1 MLALATFEHRG
12 SVLGPLV
19 LVLVTSEHRDSVLG
33 PSVLDLVTSEHGDP
47 VLGPSVLVLVTS
59 EHRDS
64 VLGPSVLIWAIFEHR
79 GNVTRR
85 GGQGGMVGRA
95 AWREGRHGGPAGWAG
110 GVGRAELAAV
120 AALQHG
126 PVDDLPELLQL
137 GGAAVLEVEVVGVLP
152 DVEGEYGLEAFGDGV
167 AGAGLLGDGES
178 AVRRGGEPDPA
189 GAEQSDALGDEL
201 VLEGVEGAPL
211 FHDLEQEG

>member
-1 MLALATFEHRG
+1 MSVLDLAVFEHRG
-12 SVLGPLV
+12 SVW
-19 LVLVTSEHRDSVLG
+19 G
-33 PSVLDLVTSEHGDP
+33 PSVLAWATFEHRNL

-59 EHRDS
+59 EHRAD
-64 VLGPSVLIWAIFEHR
+64 
-79 GNVTRR
+79 VTRR

-95 AWREGRHGGPAGWAG
+95 AWREGRHGGPVGWAG

-126 PVDDLPELLQL
+126 PVHDLPELLEL

-152 DVEGEYGLEAFGDGV
+152 DVEGEYGLEALGDGV